1 MSALSAGDVFS
12 ARRASYPGTGH
23 YAYLDVAARGL
34 ISVGVRGAIDAY
46 LDHRMIEGGDK
57 AWMFSLAEDSRRRF
71 ADLIGADS
79 EEISLTKNI
88 SEGINAF
95 GNALPWQA
103 GDNVVVCQALE
114 HPANIFP
121 WQNLAR
127 LRGVEVKVVRPVGG
141 RVPLDKV
148 IDAIDPRT
156 RLVTVSTVSFAPGF
170 RFPVEDLTRHCRPRG
185 VRVLV
190 DAAQS
195 TGILHT
201 DVKAMGVDALASSTQ
216 KGLLGLYGSGFL
228 YVRRQLADT
237 LVPAYLSRAG
247 VSIAAEHEAA
257 SGDPDAFGYALGARR
272 FDVGNFNFVG
282 AVAVRQ
288 SLGEIAAIGTRAI
301 EARVCG
307 LAQRLAEGL
316 CAVGVPVFGGPSC
329 ADRGHI
335 VAIGENLSEEHDS
348 VGDEMLIAL
357 NARLTAAHVR
367 HTIRRGMLRLS
378 LHLYNNEDD
387 IDRVVEVAG
396 EFMAS
401 KSRRPANVGA
411 GI

>member
-1 MSALSAGDVFS
+1 MSKLATAEIFA
-12 ARRASYPGTGH
+12 ARRPAYPGTER

-46 LDHRMIEGGDK
+46 LDHRMSEGGDK
-57 AWMFSLAEDSRRRF
+57 AWMFSLAEDSRLRF
-71 ADLIGADS
+71 AELIGASVD
-79 EEISLTKNI
+79 EISLTKNI

-95 GNALPWQA
+95 GTALPWQA
-103 GDNVVVCQALE
+103 GENVVVCQALE

-121 WQNLAR
+121 WQNLA
-127 LRGVEVKVVRPVGG
+127 LQRGVEVKVVRPVGG
-141 RVPLDKV
+141 RVPLDQV
-148 IDAIDPRT
+148 IDAIDART

-170 RFPVEDLTRHCRPRG
+170 RFPVSELSRHCRPLG

-195 TGILHT
+195 AGILHT
-201 DVKAMGVDALASSTQ
+201 DVEALGVDGFAASTQ

-228 YVRRQLADT
+228 YVRRALADT
-237 LVPAYLSRAG
+237 LAPVYLSRAG
-247 VSIAAEHEAA
+247 VHIAAEHEAA

-288 SLGEIAAIGTRAI
+288 SLEEIAALGTRAI
-301 EARVCG
+301 EARVCS

-329 ADRGHI
+329 ADRAHI
-335 VAIGENLSEEHDS
+335 VAIGESLSEEHDS
-348 VGDEMLIAL
+348 VGDEMLLAL
-357 NARLTAAHVR
+357 NARLNAAHVR

-387 IDRVVEVAG
+387 VDRVVEVARD
-396 EFMAS
+396 FMAS

-411 GI
+411 GT